1 MKYLKEFKNYINE
14 STFDLNYQS
23 FDDIMESLNIWHD
36 SLLTSINAEEVNI
49 YEEFSLLMED
59 YQDKL
64 EIDYLS
70 NNTEFINSLSS
81 LGLKKSEVKN
91 SDDYE
96 TFLNKPC
103 KYMFIYDK
111 NANELQ
117 NPEYLLFQVWND
129 TLEKWDD
136 ASLYKVNDDVKRFYD
151 KLSSRTIEIID
162 GNDNYIYDTSNG
174 TEWNLQNIE
183 SKNDIYKKVLRRKE
197 IQDLVNNRK
206 VKVNIT

>member
-70 NNTEFINSLSS
+70 SNTEFINSLSS